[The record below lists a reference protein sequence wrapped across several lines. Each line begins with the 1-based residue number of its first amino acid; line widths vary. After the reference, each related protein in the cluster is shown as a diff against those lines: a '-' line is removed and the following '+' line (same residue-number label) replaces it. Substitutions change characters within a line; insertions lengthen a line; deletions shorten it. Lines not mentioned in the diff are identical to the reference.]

1 MAVLR
6 RWILSVSLLLAAEP
20 LLAAEV
26 PGETGA
32 FNSAFR
38 QLHDSFWQQAE
49 AGFAE
54 FSRKFANSAR
64 LPEAFLYQALARYQM
79 SNYDGA
85 IDLLLAHQGQAGRWA
100 DQYLLWLGQASLKKG
115 DYPAA
120 GGAFSNLVSQ
130 FRDSSCRIE
139 AAIGE
144 ATAWAKRQDWPR
156 VIELLQKP
164 EGVFQSAARTNSASD
179 VVQSGC
185 LLLAEGLFARG
196 DYAAADATLESL
208 ARVQM
213 NPKLAWQRQLLL
225 CRIRLAQG
233 RPESALPYTT
243 NLLGAARA
251 SADRGLLAESF
262 AFQGDLFERLGRGD
276 DALLVYTNNLAAGT
290 PAERQR
296 QALEKITGFLLARDK
311 LAQAAQT
318 LEEFSTNNPSAP
330 PADFALLMLG
340 ELRLRQQ
347 AAASATNRVA
357 ITATNAPALN
367 TNLLGAIKALTDL
380 VKKFPQSPLLGRGQ
394 LDLGWCL
401 WQQRDWA
408 GCQAACQAAL
418 DRLPPSLDQATA
430 RFKLADAQFEQKNFP
445 GALTN
450 YSALVERYANLPEV
464 KTNLFEPALYQAV
477 RAGLD
482 GGDLAA
488 ASNALSK
495 ILAWFPNGFHTEG
508 ATLLAAQAISRHGNP
523 AAARD
528 LFSRFAQRAP
538 DPQLLPRMSLAVV
551 RTYEQ
556 ENKLPEA
563 IRECARWLERYTNS
577 TARPQAE
584 YSLALDYSLSG
595 NETNA
600 FLLFTNFIAHF
611 PTNEFTPLALWWI
624 GSCHFNNHAYLEA
637 ERTFKLIFDTN
648 FPPSELSYPAR
659 MMAGRA
665 AFLLADWKVAINYFT
680 NLINDAP
687 YPGDLRLQAMFA
699 YGDTLMSQESTNRV
713 EDYGTAIQIFGRIC
727 QDYPTNRQVFLAYG
741 QKALCHLQ
749 WASLTHQYDDLTNAL
764 QACQHVID
772 MTNAD
777 VNARSMALVGQAVV
791 LQKQAEQKTGPEK
804 KALLESALNKY
815 MAVFYDK
822 NLREGEQAESFWV
835 KKAGLDLAALLT
847 EPGEV
852 QNWPQALNVYGDLK
866 KRLPVLGPSLD
877 AKILN
882 LDAKILKA
890 RERAGGP

>member
-1 MAVLR
+1 MGVLR
-6 RWILSVSLLLAAEP
+6 RWILIVTWLLAAGP
-20 LLAAEV
+20 LVGAEV

-32 FNSAFR
+32 FNSAFN
-38 QLHDSFWQQAE
+38 QLHDAFPQQAE

-54 FSRKFANSAR
+54 FTRQFTNSAR

-79 SNYDGA
+79 SNYNGA
-85 IDLLLAHQGQAGRWA
+85 IDLLLAHQGQAGKSA
-100 DQYLLWLGQASLKKG
+100 DQYLLLLGQACLKKG

-120 GGAFSNLVSQ
+120 CGAFSNLVSQ

-164 EGVFQSAARTNSASD
+164 DGVLQSAARTNSAND
-179 VVQSGC
+179 VVQSGF
-185 LLLAEGLFARG
+185 LLLAEGLFARQ
-196 DYAAADATLESL
+196 DYAAAEATIQSQ

-213 NPKLAWQRQLLL
+213 SPKLAWQRQHLL

-233 RPESALPYTT
+233 RPQDALQYAT
-243 NLLGAARA
+243 NMLGAAVA
-251 SADRGLLAESF
+251 SADRALLAETY
-262 AFQGDLFERLGRGD
+262 AYQAELFERLGRGD
-276 DALLVYTNNLAAGT
+276 DALAVYTNNLAGGT
-290 PAERQR
+290 PPERQR
-296 QALEKITGFLLARDK
+296 QALEKITALFLARDK
-311 LAQAAQT
+311 LAEAAQT
-318 LEEFSTNNPSAP
+318 LDEFSTRNPEASP
-330 PADFALLMLG
+330 TDLALLMLG
-340 ELRLRQQ
+340 ELRLRQYV
-347 AAASATNRVA
+347 AAPATNRLA
-357 ITATNAPALN
+357 ITATNAPAN
-367 TNLLGAIKALTDL
+367 TNLQRAIKALRDL
-380 VKKFPQSPLLGRGQ
+380 AKDFPRSPLLGRGQ

-401 WQQRDWA
+401 WQQQDWA

-418 DRLPPSLDQATA
+418 EHLPPSLDQATA
-430 RFKLADAQFEQKNFP
+430 RFKLADAQFEQKNFA

-495 ILAWFPNGFHTEG
+495 ILAWFPQGFHTER
-508 ATLLAAQAISRHGNP
+508 ATLLAGQAISRRGNP

-528 LFSRFAQRAP
+528 LFARFAQRAP
-538 DPQLLPRMSLAVV
+538 EAQLLPRINLALAL
-551 RTYEQ
+551 TYEQ
-556 ENKLPEA
+556 EDKLPEA
-563 IRECARWLERYTNS
+563 IQEYTRWLGRYPNS

-584 YSLALDYSLSG
+584 YSLALDWSLSG
-595 NETNA
+595 NQTNA
-600 FLLFTNFIAHF
+600 FMLFTNFVARF
-611 PTNEFTPLALWWI
+611 PTNELTPLALWWI
-624 GSCHFNNHAYLEA
+624 GSHHFNNGAYLDA

-665 AFLLADWKVAINYFT
+665 AFLTLADWGDAIKYFT
-680 NLINDAP
+680 NLINDARCP
-687 YPGDLRLQAMFA
+687 ADLRLHAMFA

-713 EDYGTAIQIFGRIC
+713 EDYATAIQVFGRIC
-727 QDYPTNRQVFLAYG
+727 QEYPTNRQVFLAYG
-741 QKALCHLQ
+741 QKANCHLQ
-749 WASLTHQYDDLTNAL
+749 WAALTHQYDDLTNAFL
-764 QACQHVID
+764 AYQHVID

-777 VNARSMALVGQAVV
+777 VNARSMALVGQAIV

-804 KALLESALNKY
+804 KALLDSSLNKY
-815 MAVFYDK
+815 LSVFYGK

-835 KKAGLDLAALLT
+835 KKAGLDLAGLLT
-847 EPGEV
+847 ESGEV
-852 QNWPQALNVYGDLK
+852 QDRQRALRVYERLK
-866 KRLPVLGPSLD
+866 KLLPVLGPSLD
-877 AKILN
+877 P
-882 LDAKILKA
+882 KILKA

>member
-6 RWILSVSLLLAAEP
+6 RWILSVSLLLAAGS
-20 LLAAEV
+20 LVAAEV

-32 FNSAFR
+32 FNVAFN

-54 FSRKFANSAR
+54 FSRKFTNSAR

-79 SNYDGA
+79 TNYNGA

-100 DQYLLWLGQASLKKG
+100 DQYLLWLGQANLKKG
-115 DYPAA
+115 DYAAA

-130 FRDSSCRIE
+130 FRDSSSRIE

-144 ATAWAKRQDWPR
+144 ATAWAIRQDWPR

-164 EGVFQSAARTNSASD
+164 EGVFQGAARTNSANE
-179 VVQSGC
+179 VVQSGY
-185 LLLAEGLFARG
+185 LLLAEGLFARR

-233 RPESALPYTT
+233 RPESALPYAT

-251 SADRGLLAESF
+251 AADRGLLAESF

-296 QALEKITGFLLARDK
+296 QALEKITGFLLARDQ

-318 LEEFSTNNPSAP
+318 LEEFSTNNPAAP

-347 AAASATNRVA
+347 AAAAATNRVA
-357 ITATNAPALN
+357 IAATNDSALN
-367 TNLLGAIKALTDL
+367 TNLLRATKALTDL

-401 WQQRDWA
+401 WQQQDWA

-430 RFKLADAQFEQKNFP
+430 CFKLADAQFEQKNFA
-445 GALTN
+445 GALANYTN
-450 YSALVERYANLPEV
+450 LVERYANLPEV

-495 ILAWFPNGFHTEG
+495 ILAWFPNGFHTER
-508 ATLLAAQAISRHGNP
+508 ATLLAGQAISRHGNP

-528 LFSRFAQRAP
+528 LFARFAQRAP
-538 DPQLLPRMSLAVV
+538 DAQLLPRMSLAVV
-551 RTYEQ
+551 ATYEQ

-563 IRECARWLERYTNS
+563 IRECTRWLERYTNS

-600 FLLFTNFIAHF
+600 FLLFTNFVARF
-611 PTNEFTPLALWWI
+611 PTNQFTPLALWWI
-624 GSCHFNNHAYLEA
+624 GSYHFNNHNGLEA
-637 ERTFKLIFDTN
+637 EKMFKLIFDTN
-648 FPPSELSYPAR
+648 SPPSELSYPAR
-659 MMAGRA
+659 MMAGRT
-665 AFLLADWKVAINYFT
+665 AFLILRDWKDAIKYFT
-680 NLINDAP
+680 DLINDP
-687 YPGDLRLQAMFA
+687 RCPVDLRLQAMFA

-713 EDYGTAIQIFGRIC
+713 EDYQVAIQLFGRIC

-741 QKALCHLQ
+741 QKASCHLQ

-764 QACQHVID
+764 QAYQHVID

-777 VNARSMALVGQAVV
+777 VNARSMALVGQAIV

-804 KALLESALNKY
+804 KALLESALNDY
-815 MAVFYDK
+815 MSVFYGK
-822 NLREGEQAESFWV
+822 NLREGERAESFWV
-835 KKAGLDLAALLT
+835 EKAGLEMAALLT
-847 EPGEV
+847 GPGEV
-852 QNWPQALNVYGDLK
+852 QNWQQALSVYEHLK
-866 KRLPVLGPSLD
+866 KLLPVLGPSLD
-877 AKILN
+877 PR
-882 LDAKILKA
+882 ILKA
-890 RERAGGP
+890 REKAGGP